1 MKNLYK
7 SSSHV
12 FNVSHLTPP
21 PQLFDSQCFGNF
33 IFKNNFVSAIKKK
46 ALLPILLLVVTLF
59 CSNIL
64 NAQTYNLN
72 WGSTSWVG
80 PTYSKTVT
88 NIGGSGIDATVVI
101 TNTSPAGNVSAPGA
115 AANDAFQNNS
125 PIVGATGGV
134 NWFLPGTTAGSP
146 LVQWV
151 NWNTLTSTVITVITF
166 TRPVNGVSFYVG
178 DMDRTSPLTYVDR
191 ITITGKNGTV
201 AVPNPIVTKFQAT
214 ATGPDTVLISGNSA
228 FGNSTFNANAA
239 TNSIT
244 TQGATVYVQFG
255 NPVTEITILWD
266 QGPGATGNPAG
277 QAIAIGDI
285 AFTKVIPEY
294 PPTADNF
301 LNTPM
306 LQGNAATAIP
316 GLTASDLDGTVA
328 SYKITTVPSA
338 AQGVLSIP
346 CPPTPTGATCTGGF
360 ADLTAAVLAA
370 NPGGIVLTPTQAAAM
385 RFDPAPNF
393 TGNASF
399 TFNATDNDGNIS
411 NTATYTL
418 PVIALPPVSNNIME
432 NSMPNT
438 NGPTAIQG
446 LNSSDVDGT
455 ISTYQL
461 TTLPPTVQGVLSVPC
476 PPTLTGATCTGGFQ
490 DLTAAILSGYPSGIP
505 LTATQMAGMRF
516 DPAIGFIGNATF
528 NYNAVDNSGNTSNT
542 ANYTIPVTA
551 SATTAR
557 PPLADNITSQSIN
570 NSLGNTAIP
579 SLSATDLDG
588 TVASYT
594 IGSIPPVGQG
604 VLRVSCPSTPAGTTC
619 TGGFAAL
626 NAGTVLTPAEAA
638 RLFFDPAPGFT
649 GTASFTYTATDNTG
663 SVSNI
668 ATYNLPIAN
677 TPPTAT
683 NINTFVPFNA
693 GPTVIPVLSG
703 SDADGTIASFNITTV
718 PTATQGVL
726 SVPCPPTPTGGTCTG
741 GFVNLTPAVLAANPG
756 GIVLTPAQAAGIRFD
771 PTTGF
776 SGTAPF
782 NYTTT
787 DNNGNVSATASYNIT
802 MAPQPPVSND
812 ITNAVM
818 PNTNGPTAVT
828 ALSATDADGTIASY
842 TLLSV
847 PDASQGILSVPCPP
861 TPTGGTC
868 TGGFV
873 NLTAAVL
880 AANPNGISLT
890 TAQAAALRFDPTAG
904 YTGLAAFKY
913 GAVDNS
919 GLISNIS
926 TYTLPVSGIGNIPPV
941 AQNILA
947 PATANTN
954 GPTAIPTLIGTD
966 ADGTIASYKI
976 TAVPA
981 ASEGVLSIPCPPTPT
996 GATCTGGFADLTPA
1010 VLAANPN
1017 GIVLTPTQA
1026 AGMRFDPAPNFSGNV
1041 EFAYTTTDN
1050 SGATSAGVVY
1060 TIPVTSLP
1068 PVANAVVA
1076 PSMSH
1081 NNGATAIPGLVASDA
1096 DGTIASYSLESIPS
1110 AAQGVLSIPCPPT
1123 PTGATCSGGFADLTA
1138 AVLANYPVGGIPL
1151 TPTQMAGMRFDPA
1164 VGYTGSVVFN
1174 YHATDNSGVISN
1186 STTYTIPVT
1195 GLSPLSNNL
1204 VAPKM
1209 FNSNGPTA
1217 IPTLSSSDP
1226 DGTISSFVI
1235 NSIPPTSQGVISI
1248 PCPPTPTGATCT
1260 GGFANLTAAVLA
1272 ANPGGIVLTPAQAA
1286 GLRLD
1291 PAAGYSGNVT
1301 FNYSAYD
1308 NNGNLSNVAAY
1319 TIPVGT
1325 LTTLP
1330 LSLLN
1335 FSGQRNSNDIVL
1347 QWKTENEINVDHFE
1361 VEYSIDGINFINGG
1375 LVSANNGAVNNY
1387 QLTLYNFTQPLYYIR
1402 LKSVDRDGRFTYSN
1416 VVVVRMNGGKN
1427 QISIYPNPATDFV
1440 NAELGNNAK
1449 GDYKLQLIDAT
1460 GRTVNTKAVTNAQSN
1475 QLITIQRGGLASG
1488 VYVLKIISSHYNETS
1503 LSKVIF
1509 K

>member
-1 MKNLYK
+1 M
-7 SSSHV
+7 
-12 FNVSHLTPP
+12 
-21 PQLFDSQCFGNF
+21 FDSQCFGNF

-649 GTASFTYTATDNTG
+649 GTASFTYYATDNTG
-663 SVSNI
+663 STGNI
-668 ATYNLPIAN
+668 ATYSLPIIN

-693 GPTVIPVLSG
+693 GATAIPALSG
-703 SDADGTIASFNITTV
+703 SDADGTLTGYTITTV
-718 PTATQGVL
+718 PTAAQGVI

>member
-1 MKNLYK
+1 M
-7 SSSHV
+7 
-12 FNVSHLTPP
+12 
-21 PQLFDSQCFGNF
+21 FDSQCFGNF

-191 ITITGKNGTV
+191 MTFTGKNGTV

-455 ISTYQL
+455 ISTYQV
-461 TTLPPTVQGVLSVPC
+461 TSLPTILQGILSVPC

-490 DLTAAILSGYPSGIP
+490 DLTAAILAGYPSGMP

-516 DPAIGFIGNATF
+516 DPAVGFIGNATF

-542 ANYTIPVTA
+542 ANYTIPVAAT
-551 SATTAR
+551 STTAR
-557 PPLADNITSQSIN
+557 PPLASNITAQPLN

-579 SLSATDLDG
+579 PLSATDLDG
-588 TVASYT
+588 TVTSYT
-594 IGSIPPVGQG
+594 ISTIPPAAQG
-604 VLRVSCPSTPAGTTC
+604 VLRISCPSTPAGTTC
-619 TGGFAAL
+619 VGGFADL

-649 GTASFTYTATDNTG
+649 GTASFTYYATDNTG
-663 SVSNI
+663 STGNI
-668 ATYNLPIAN
+668 ATYSLPIIN

-693 GPTVIPVLSG
+693 GATAIPALSG
-703 SDADGTIASFNITTV
+703 SDADGTLTGYTITTV
-718 PTATQGVL
+718 PTAAQGVI

>member
-12 FNVSHLTPP
+12 FNVSHLTP

-663 SVSNI
+663 SVS
-668 ATYNLPIAN
+668 ARL
-677 TPPTAT
+677 
-683 NINTFVPFNA
+683 
-693 GPTVIPVLSG
+693 
-703 SDADGTIASFNITTV
+703 
-718 PTATQGVL
+718 
-726 SVPCPPTPTGGTCTG
+726 
-741 GFVNLTPAVLAANPG
+741 
-756 GIVLTPAQAAGIRFD
+756 
-771 PTTGF
+771 
-776 SGTAPF
+776 
-782 NYTTT
+782 
-787 DNNGNVSATASYNIT
+787 
-802 MAPQPPVSND
+802 
-812 ITNAVM
+812 
-818 PNTNGPTAVT
+818 
-828 ALSATDADGTIASY
+828 
-842 TLLSV
+842 LLSNKSI
-847 PDASQGILSVPCPP
+847 D
-861 TPTGGTC
+861 
-868 TGGFV
+868 
-873 NLTAAVL
+873 AAVL
-880 AANPNGISLT
+880 ETARGGIIRKGLGYDLADIGVITNISEDHLGLDGIDTLEDLAFVKSLVIEAVKPNGYAVINADDKFADYFLKRAKSEVILFSKDKKNPLLNAHIEQGNMAVFMDNNEIKMIKKGAKIHLIKIEDVPIT
-890 TAQAAALRFDPTAG
+890 YGGMLECNVENCLAAVAALF
-904 YTGLAAFKY
+904 GL
-913 GAVDNS
+913 NIPLEIIES
-919 GLISNIS
+919 GLRSFLPDTESNAGRFNIFDMGEFKVMLD
-926 TYTLPVSGIGNIPPV
+926 YGHNPAGIKEAVKFIKKLDAKRFVGIIGMPGDRQDSSINSAAKICAEAFERLYIKEDADLRGRDAGEV
-941 AQNILA
+941 AQIFYDVV
-947 PATANTN
+947 
-954 GPTAIPTLIGTD
+954 IKSGTP
-966 ADGTIASYKI
+966 K
-976 TAVPA
+976 
-981 ASEGVLSIPCPPTPT
+981 E
-996 GATCTGGFADLTPA
+996 
-1010 VLAANPN
+1010 
-1017 GIVLTPTQA
+1017 
-1026 AGMRFDPAPNFSGNV
+1026 NV
-1041 EFAYTTTDN
+1041 EI
-1050 SGATSAGVVY
+1050 VY
-1060 TIPVTSLP
+1060 SEVKALEKAILDAQPGDFIVMFYEDYKASL
-1068 PVANAVVA
+1068 NIINMLR
-1076 PSMSH
+1076 SEIQ
-1081 NNGATAIPGLVASDA
+1081 NNTA
-1096 DGTIASYSLESIPS
+1096 
-1110 AAQGVLSIPCPPT
+1110 
-1123 PTGATCSGGFADLTA
+1123 
-1138 AVLANYPVGGIPL
+1138 
-1151 TPTQMAGMRFDPA
+1151 
-1164 VGYTGSVVFN
+1164 
-1174 YHATDNSGVISN
+1174 
-1186 STTYTIPVT
+1186 
-1195 GLSPLSNNL
+1195 
-1204 VAPKM
+1204 
-1209 FNSNGPTA
+1209 
-1217 IPTLSSSDP
+1217 
-1226 DGTISSFVI
+1226 
-1235 NSIPPTSQGVISI
+1235 
-1248 PCPPTPTGATCT
+1248 
-1260 GGFANLTAAVLA
+1260 
-1272 ANPGGIVLTPAQAA
+1272 
-1286 GLRLD
+1286 
-1291 PAAGYSGNVT
+1291 
-1301 FNYSAYD
+1301 
-1308 NNGNLSNVAAY
+1308 
-1319 TIPVGT
+1319 
-1325 LTTLP
+1325 
-1330 LSLLN
+1330 
-1335 FSGQRNSNDIVL
+1335 
-1347 QWKTENEINVDHFE
+1347 KTEEIVQNV
-1361 VEYSIDGINFINGG
+1361 G
-1375 LVSANNGAVNNY
+1375 
-1387 QLTLYNFTQPLYYIR
+1387 
-1402 LKSVDRDGRFTYSN
+1402 
-1416 VVVVRMNGGKN
+1416 
-1427 QISIYPNPATDFV
+1427 
-1440 NAELGNNAK
+1440 
-1449 GDYKLQLIDAT
+1449 
-1460 GRTVNTKAVTNAQSN
+1460 
-1475 QLITIQRGGLASG
+1475 
-1488 VYVLKIISSHYNETS
+1488 
-1503 LSKVIF
+1503 
-1509 K
+1509 